1 VAVRTSGNVYCR
13 EAVEELNLKA
23 KHMRDLLT
31 DEAFVRKDVVTIQDP
46 KDLRGKNVGE
56 YDHLRRRPGAGRGDT
71 EGGGTEGG
79 GTEGGVA
86 TLGSHVRVVGGDTGR
101 VLEAVRKHGSMGM
114 PESQSSFPSS
124 QSSQSSRKI
133 LYTSEPVRKRYET
146 VSFKPG
152 TATWNTDDNQASPD
166 ATMKKKLGGK
176 SLPQPYSTEL
186 RDTNVTMGG
195 ASKSLTSTAVNLS
208 LTNERAQERVYLRPK
223 AGTKGYVR
231 LHTTLGDLN
240 LELHC
245 DLAPKTCE
253 NFLALAASGYYDGVP
268 FHRSIRNF
276 MIQGGDPTGT
286 GTGGAN
292 VFGTLEDE
300 LHPGLKHD
308 GRGVVSMAN
317 SGKDTNGSQFFI
329 TYKSAKHLDG
339 KHSILGRVVG
349 GFDVLTKMEQ
359 VPCDAMDRPR
369 EEIRITRCTVFVNP
383 YTDMLEEAANAR
395 EREAREAREARKTR
409 GGEHADQEG
418 GGAVQRLDDIMRVAG
433 GGGGGGGGGGD
444 GDGGGVGKYLDV
456 HGIASSSRAPAAPAS
471 QQQPAKKKA
480 KPLSN
485 FDAW

>member
-1 VAVRTSGNVYCR
+1 MAVRTSGNVYCR

-23 KHMRDLLT
+23 KNMRDLLT
-31 DEAFVRKDVVTIQDP
+31 DEKFVRKDILTIQDP
-46 KDLRGKNVGE
+46 KDLRGKNVSE
-56 YDHLRRRPGAGRGDT
+56 YDHLRRQRLP
-71 EGGGTEGG
+71 EE
-79 GTEGGVA
+79 V
-86 TLGSHVRVVGGDTGR
+86 VVGGGGLSEASHVNVVSEDAGR
-101 VLEAVRKHGSMGM
+101 VLEAVRKNVSTVI
-114 PESQSSFPSS
+114 PEE
-124 QSSQSSRKI
+124 RKI
-133 LYTSEPVRKRYET
+133 LYKSEPVRKRYET

-152 TATWNTDDNQASPD
+152 TVTWNTDDNQASVD
-166 ATMKKKLGGK
+166 TSKKLGGK
-176 SLPQPYSTEL
+176 ALPQPYSAEL

-195 ASKSLTSTAVNLS
+195 ASKSLTSTAVDLS
-208 LTNERAQERVYLRPK
+208 LTNERTKERVYLRPK
-223 AGTKGYVR
+223 SGSKGYVR

-300 LHPGLKHD
+300 IHPGLRHD

-349 GFDVLTKMEQ
+349 GFDVLTKMEN
-359 VPCDAMDRPR
+359 VPCDDEDRPR
-369 EEIRITRCTVFVNP
+369 EEIRIERCTVFVNP
-383 YTDMLEEAANAR
+383 YTDMLEEAVNER
-395 EREAREAREARKTR
+395 KREEREERKKR
-409 GGEHADQEG
+409 GGGEAG
-418 GGAVQRLDDIMRVAG
+418 GGDAVHRLDDIMRLAG
-433 GGGGGGGGGGD
+433 GGNGGNGGGAD
-444 GDGGGVGKYLDV
+444 RPNSTNHPPGGVGKYLDID
-456 HGIASSSRAPAAPAS
+456 GIAARAEAAPAAAP
-471 QQQPAKKKA
+471 QQPAKKKA